1 MSLRGKV
8 IAITRPEKQA
18 DELADTISRL
28 GGKPYKVPTIVIKP
42 SLPDDLI
49 KEFTEKIHDEQ
60 VDFLI
65 FTSVNG
71 VKILMDYL
79 KPNLEFRKKIEK
91 TTIIAIGPKTKKE
104 LEKHKIKVNIVPE
117 SYSSEGIIEK
127 VKKIG
132 IRNKFVIIPRS
143 REGNEYLVEEL
154 NSLGAKVTEIPIYEC
169 IAPSDNSR
177 ISVFIKDLIEKKI
190 DVITFTSPS
199 TAQYLFKLSAKFI
212 TNGDLRKLLNGIVV
226 VAIGPTTK
234 GALKE
239 LGIET
244 DLMPSKYTIE
254 AMLDSIIQ
262 HFN

>member
-1 MSLRGKV
+1 MSLKEKV

-18 DELADTISRL
+18 DELADMISRF
-28 GGKPYKVPTIVIKP
+28 GGKPYKIPTIVIKP
-42 SLPDDLI
+42 SLRNDLI
-49 KEFTEKIHDEQ
+49 KQFIEKIHDEQ

-65 FTSVNG
+65 FTSVNS

-79 KPNLEFRKKIEK
+79 KPDLEFCKKIEK
-91 TTIIAIGPKTKKE
+91 ITIIAIGPKTKKE
-104 LEKHKIKVNIVPE
+104 LERYKIKVNIVPE

-127 VKKIG
+127 VKKID
-132 IRNKFVIIPRS
+132 IRNKIVIVPRS

-154 NSLGAKVTEIPIYEC
+154 DSLGAKVTEIPIYEC

-190 DVITFTSPS
+190 DAITFTSPS

-212 TNGDLRKLLNGIVV
+212 SNGDLRKLLNGIVV
-226 VAIGPTTK
+226 VAIGPTTN
-234 GALKE
+234 GALEE
-239 LGIET
+239 LGINT

-254 AMLDSIIQ
+254 AMLDSMIQ
-262 HFN
+262 YFN

>member
-18 DELADTISRL
+18 NELTDTISRF

-42 SLPDDLI
+42 SLSDNLI
-49 KEFTEKIHDEQ
+49 KRFTEKIHNEQ

-104 LEKHKIKVNIVPE
+104 LEENKIKVNLVPE
-117 SYSSEGIIEK
+117 SFSSEGIIKELK
-127 VKKIG
+127 NIDV
-132 IRNKFVIIPRS
+132 RNKTVVIPRS
-143 REGNEYLVEEL
+143 MEGGEYLVEEL
-154 NSLGAKVTEIPIYEC
+154 KSLGAKVTEIPIYEC
-169 IAPSDNSR
+169 IVPSDHSKV
-177 ISVFIKDLIEKKI
+177 SVFIKDLIQKRI

-199 TAQYLFKLSAKFI
+199 TAQNLFKLSVKFI
-212 TNGDLRKLLNGIVV
+212 SIGDLRKLLNGIVV

-239 LGIET
+239 LGINT

>member
-18 DELADTISRL
+18 NELADMIDRFN
-28 GGKPYKVPTIVIKP
+28 GEPYKVPTIVIKS
-42 SLPDDLI
+42 SLRDDLI
-49 KEFTEKIHDEQ
+49 KRFTEKIHYEQ

-104 LEKHKIKVNIVPE
+104 LEKHKIKVNIAPE
-117 SYSSEGIIEK
+117 NYSSEGIVENL
-127 VKKIG
+127 KKID
-132 IRNKFVIIPRS
+132 IRNKTVVIPRS
-143 REGNEYLVEEL
+143 REGSEYLVEEL
-154 NSLGAKVTEIPIYEC
+154 KSLGAQVTEIPIYEC
-169 IAPSDNSR
+169 NIPSDYSR
-177 ISVFIKDLIEKKI
+177 ASVFIKDLIQKKI

-199 TAQYLFKLSAKFI
+199 TAQNLFKLSVKFI
-212 TNGDLRKLLNGIVV
+212 SIGDLRKLLNGIVV

-239 LGIET
+239 LGINT
-244 DLMPSKYTIE
+244 DLMPNKYTIE
-254 AMLDSIIQ
+254 AMLDSMIQ
-262 HFN
+262 YFN